1 MSSGSK
7 GHKVPVL
14 NQGFDMV
21 TMAVMPLVAGQHLDC
36 DGRGTTG
43 RQRLAKKKDPTTV
56 HQ

>member
-36 DGRGTTG
+36 NGRGTTG
-43 RQRLAKKKDPTTV
+43 WQRLAKKKDPTTA